1 MKMAAGF
8 SAAIFATSARRTLGE
23 LAVVS
28 LASVK
33 RVSPKAI
40 KTNGSG
46 TAESVTV
53 NVAAETAGP
62 LKVAASR
69 KTMGK
74 DLFIARCYGPGGSQI
89 MKLLFAALLCIPAVA
104 AAAGTAPSE
113 SARWQQHARHVHI
126 IRDNWGIAHV
136 YGKSDADAVFGM
148 IYAQAE
154 DDFNRIER
162 NYLVSLGW
170 LAQAE
175 GESAVYDDLRARL
188 FIDVGRLQQQYRAAP
203 AWLKS
208 LMDAWAD
215 GLNYFL
221 STHSAVHP
229 KVIRRFEPWM
239 ALSFTEGSIGGDIE
253 TVDLGRLQ
261 KFYGEAGPPK
271 VSLRPASEPLLEE
284 FPGGSN
290 GFAIAPKLTASG
302 HAMLWINPHTSY
314 YFRSE
319 LQMVS
324 EQGLNVYGAVT
335 WGQFFVYQGFNTHNG
350 WMHTSYGGDAI
361 DEYAEDI
368 VKKSDGLYYRYG
380 RQLKKL
386 RVSRVTVPFK
396 QAEGAGS
403 RTFTVYRSHHG
414 PIIRSQNGKWIAIK
428 LLQKPVPALTQSY
441 LRTKTTDYAS
451 FRKTQDLRTDTSNN
465 TVYADTN
472 GTIAYFHGNFIPKRD
487 TSFDFTRPVDGSN
500 PATEWQGPHAVE
512 DTITL
517 LNPGNGWL
525 FNSNN
530 WPFSSAGD
538 RSPKR
543 ENYPHYMWTK
553 GENPR
558 GPHAIEV
565 LSRMHAATLDSLI
578 AAGYDGHLTAFDVL
592 LPPLFAAFDALPA
605 ADARRAD
612 LKEAIETLRG
622 WNRRTSADS
631 VATAIA
637 IFWGQGLI
645 ERNGA
650 AARDADEPVYDYLV
664 DKLTDAERIEGLSA
678 ALEKLQQ
685 DFGRRQIAWG
695 EINRFQRLTDDI
707 VQPFDDAKASLPVG
721 FAPSQWGALASFDSS
736 KPRKTKKIYG
746 SVGNSFVAA
755 VDFGPTIHAKAIM
768 SGGESGDPSSS
779 HFTDQALMFS
789 QGRFRDVLFYP
800 EEIRAHAERSY
811 QP

>member
-1 MKMAAGF
+1 
-8 SAAIFATSARRTLGE
+8 
-23 LAVVS
+23 
-28 LASVK
+28 
-33 RVSPKAI
+33 
-40 KTNGSG
+40 
-46 TAESVTV
+46 
-53 NVAAETAGP
+53 
-62 LKVAASR
+62 
-69 KTMGK
+69 
-74 DLFIARCYGPGGSQI
+74 
-89 MKLLFAALLCIPAVA
+89 MKLFFAALMCIPAVVC
-104 AAAGTAPSE
+104 AAGASDAASE
-113 SARWQQHARHVHI
+113 NAWREHAQRVHI

-154 DDFNRIER
+154 DDFNRIEH

-175 GESAVYDDLRARL
+175 GESALYSDLRARL

-203 AWLKS
+203 VWLKS
-208 LMDAWAD
+208 LMDAWSD

-229 KVIRRFEPWM
+229 KVIRHFEPWM

-253 TVDLGRLQ
+253 TIDLKQLE
-261 KFYGEAGPPK
+261 KFYGPATPPMAALPGAATDP
-271 VSLRPASEPLLEE
+271 VPEE

-324 EQGLNVYGAVT
+324 EAGLNVYGAVT

-361 DEYAEDI
+361 DEYAEDL
-368 VKKSDGLYYRYG
+368 VKKPDGLYYRYG
-380 RQLKKL
+380 PGLKKL
-386 RVSRVTVPFK
+386 RASVVSIPIK
-396 QAEGAGS
+396 QAAGLGKRS
-403 RTFTVYRSHHG
+403 FTVYHSHHG
-414 PIIRSQNGKWIAIK
+414 PIIRAENGKWIAIK
-428 LLQKPVPALTQSY
+428 LLQEPVPALSQSF

-451 FRKTQDLRTDTSNN
+451 FRKTQDMRTDTSNN
-465 TVYADTN
+465 TVYADAS

-487 TSFDFTRPVDGSN
+487 TSFDFTHPVDGSN
-500 PATEWQGPHAVE
+500 PATEWHGPHAIA

-517 LNPGNGWL
+517 LNPSNGWL

-530 WPFSSAGD
+530 WPFSAAGEQ
-538 RSPKR
+538 SPKV
-543 ENYPHYMWTK
+543 ENYPRYMWTK

-558 GPHAIEV
+558 GPHAVEV
-565 LSRMHAATLDSLI
+565 LSKLRGATLDSLI
-578 AAGYDGHLTAFDVL
+578 AAGYDGHLTAFDIL
-592 LPPLFAAFDALPA
+592 LPPLIQAYDALPG
-605 ADARRAD
+605 ADPRRAS
-612 LKEAIETLRG
+612 LAEAIDTLRA

-631 VATAIA
+631 VATAVA

-650 AARDADEPVYDYLV
+650 AARDADEPAYDYLV
-664 DKLTDAERIEGLSA
+664 DKLTDDERLEGLSA
-678 ALEKLQQ
+678 ALAKLQQ
-685 DFGRRQIAWG
+685 DFGRWRIAWG
-695 EINRFQRLTDDI
+695 EINRFQRLTGDI
-707 VQPFDDAKASLPVG
+707 VQPFDDARPSLPVG
-721 FAPSQWGALASFDSS
+721 FASSQWGALASFDSS

-746 SVGNSFVAA
+746 STGNSFIAA
-755 VDFGPTIHAKAIM
+755 VDFGPTIHAKALM
-768 SGGESGDPSSS
+768 SGGESGDPSSP

-800 EEIRAHAERSY
+800 EDVRAHAERSY
-811 QP
+811 QPGK

>member
-1 MKMAAGF
+1 
-8 SAAIFATSARRTLGE
+8 
-23 LAVVS
+23 
-28 LASVK
+28 
-33 RVSPKAI
+33 
-40 KTNGSG
+40 
-46 TAESVTV
+46 
-53 NVAAETAGP
+53 
-62 LKVAASR
+62 
-69 KTMGK
+69 
-74 DLFIARCYGPGGSQI
+74 
-89 MKLLFAALLCIPAVA
+89 MKLFFAALMCIPAVVC
-104 AAAGTAPSE
+104 AAGASDAASE
-113 SARWQQHARHVHI
+113 NAWREHAQRVHI

-154 DDFNRIER
+154 DDFNRIEH

-175 GESAVYDDLRARL
+175 GESALYSDLRARL

-203 AWLKS
+203 VWLKS
-208 LMDAWAD
+208 LMDAWSD

-229 KVIRRFEPWM
+229 KVIRHFEPWM

-253 TVDLGRLQ
+253 TIDLKQLE
-261 KFYGEAGPPK
+261 KFYGPATPPMAALPGAATDP
-271 VSLRPASEPLLEE
+271 VPEE

-324 EQGLNVYGAVT
+324 EAGLNVYGAVT

-361 DEYAEDI
+361 DEYAEDL
-368 VKKSDGLYYRYG
+368 VKKPDGLYYRYG
-380 RQLKKL
+380 PGLKKL
-386 RVSRVTVPFK
+386 RASVVSIPIK
-396 QAEGAGS
+396 QAAGLGKRS
-403 RTFTVYRSHHG
+403 FTVYHSHHG
-414 PIIRSQNGKWIAIK
+414 PIIRAENGKWIAIK
-428 LLQKPVPALTQSY
+428 LLQEPVPALSQSF

-451 FRKTQDLRTDTSNN
+451 FRKTQDMRTDTSNN
-465 TVYADTN
+465 TVYADAS

-487 TSFDFTRPVDGSN
+487 TSFDFTHPVDGSN
-500 PATEWQGPHAVE
+500 PATEWHGPHAIA

-517 LNPGNGWL
+517 LNPSNGWL

-530 WPFSSAGD
+530 WPFSAAGEQ
-538 RSPKR
+538 SPKV
-543 ENYPHYMWTK
+543 ENYPRYMWTK

-558 GPHAIEV
+558 GPHAVEV
-565 LSRMHAATLDSLI
+565 LSKLRGATLDSLI
-578 AAGYDGHLTAFDVL
+578 AAGYDGHLTAFDIL
-592 LPPLFAAFDALPA
+592 LPPLIHAYDALPG
-605 ADARRAD
+605 ADPRRAS
-612 LKEAIETLRG
+612 LGEAIDMLRT

-631 VATAIA
+631 VATAVA

-650 AARDADEPVYDYLV
+650 AARDADEPAYDYLV
-664 DKLTDAERIEGLSA
+664 DKLTDDERLEGLTA
-678 ALEKLQQ
+678 ALAKLQQ
-685 DFGRRQIAWG
+685 DFGRWRIAWG
-695 EINRFQRLTDDI
+695 EINRFQRLTGDI
-707 VQPFDDAKASLPVG
+707 VQPFDDARPSLPVG

-746 SVGNSFVAA
+746 STGNSFIAA
-755 VDFGPTIHAKAIM
+755 VDFGPTIHAKALM
-768 SGGESGDPSSS
+768 SGGESGDPSSP

-800 EEIRAHAERSY
+800 EDVRAHAERSY
-811 QP
+811 QPGK

>member
-1 MKMAAGF
+1 
-8 SAAIFATSARRTLGE
+8 
-23 LAVVS
+23 
-28 LASVK
+28 
-33 RVSPKAI
+33 
-40 KTNGSG
+40 
-46 TAESVTV
+46 
-53 NVAAETAGP
+53 
-62 LKVAASR
+62 
-69 KTMGK
+69 
-74 DLFIARCYGPGGSQI
+74 
-89 MKLLFAALLCIPAVA
+89 MKLFFAALMCIPAVVC
-104 AAAGTAPSE
+104 AAGASNAASE
-113 SARWQQHARHVHI
+113 NAWRQHAQRVHI

-154 DDFNRIER
+154 DDFNRIEH

-175 GESAVYDDLRARL
+175 GESALYSDLRARL

-203 AWLKS
+203 VWLKS
-208 LMDAWAD
+208 LMDAWSD

-229 KVIRRFEPWM
+229 KVIRHFEPWM

-253 TVDLGRLQ
+253 TIDLKQLE
-261 KFYGEAGPPK
+261 KFYGPATPPMAALSGAATDP
-271 VSLRPASEPLLEE
+271 VPEE

-324 EQGLNVYGAVT
+324 EAGLNVYGAVT

-361 DEYAEDI
+361 DEYAEDL
-368 VKKSDGLYYRYG
+368 VKKPDGLYYRYG
-380 RQLKKL
+380 PGLKKL
-386 RVSRVTVPFK
+386 RASVVSIPIK
-396 QAEGAGS
+396 QAAGLGKRS
-403 RTFTVYRSHHG
+403 FTVYHSHHG
-414 PIIRSQNGKWIAIK
+414 PIIRAENGKWIAIK
-428 LLQKPVPALTQSY
+428 LLQEPVPALSQSF

-451 FRKTQDLRTDTSNN
+451 FRKTQDMRTDTSNN
-465 TVYADTN
+465 TVYADAS

-487 TSFDFTRPVDGSN
+487 TSFDFTHPVDGSN
-500 PATEWQGPHAVE
+500 PATEWHGPHAIA

-517 LNPGNGWL
+517 LNPSNGWL

-530 WPFSSAGD
+530 WPFSAAGEQ
-538 RSPKR
+538 SPKA
-543 ENYPHYMWTK
+543 ENYPRYMWTK

-558 GPHAIEV
+558 GPHAVEV
-565 LSRMHAATLDSLI
+565 LSKLRGATLDSLI
-578 AAGYDGHLTAFDVL
+578 AAGYDGHLTAFDIL
-592 LPPLFAAFDALPA
+592 LPPLIQAYDALPG
-605 ADARRAD
+605 ADPRRAS
-612 LKEAIETLRG
+612 LGEAIDTLRA

-631 VATAIA
+631 LATALA

-664 DKLTDAERIEGLSA
+664 DKLTDDERLEGLSA
-678 ALEKLQQ
+678 ALAKLQQ
-685 DFGRRQIAWG
+685 DFGRWRIAWG
-695 EINRFQRLTDDI
+695 EINRYQRLTGDI
-707 VQPFDDAKASLPVG
+707 VQPFDDARPSLPVG
-721 FAPSQWGALASFDSS
+721 FASSQWGALASFDSS

-746 SVGNSFVAA
+746 STGNSFVAA

-768 SGGESGDPSSS
+768 SGGESGDPSSP

-800 EEIRAHAERSY
+800 EDVRAHAERSY
-811 QP
+811 QPGE

>member
-1 MKMAAGF
+1 
-8 SAAIFATSARRTLGE
+8 
-23 LAVVS
+23 
-28 LASVK
+28 
-33 RVSPKAI
+33 
-40 KTNGSG
+40 
-46 TAESVTV
+46 
-53 NVAAETAGP
+53 
-62 LKVAASR
+62 
-69 KTMGK
+69 
-74 DLFIARCYGPGGSQI
+74 

-104 AAAGTAPSE
+104 SAAGGTTAPDE
-113 SARWQQHARHVHI
+113 NARQQHARHVHI
-126 IRDNWGIAHV
+126 VRDNWGIAHV
-136 YGKSDADAVFGM
+136 YGKSDADAVFGT

-162 NYLVSLGW
+162 NYLISLGW

-175 GESAVYDDLRARL
+175 GESALYSDLRARL
-188 FIDVGRLQQQYRAAP
+188 FMDAGRLQQQYRAAP
-203 AWLKS
+203 TWLKS
-208 LMDAWAD
+208 LMEAWSD

-229 KVIRRFEPWM
+229 KVIRHFEPWM

-253 TVDLGRLQ
+253 TIDLKQLE
-261 KFYGEAGPPK
+261 KFYGPSTPPMAR
-271 VSLRPASEPLLEE
+271 SRAASDPVPEE
-284 FPGGSN
+284 SSGGSN
-290 GFAIAPKLTASG
+290 GFAIAPKLTAAG

-335 WGQFFVYQGFNTHNG
+335 WGQFFVYQGFNEHNG

-361 DEYAEDI
+361 DEYAEDL
-368 VKKSDGLYYRYG
+368 VKKTDGLYYRYG
-380 RQLKKL
+380 SKLMKL
-386 RVSRVTVPFK
+386 RARVVTIPIK
-396 QAEGAGS
+396 QGASTGS
-403 RTFTVYRSHHG
+403 RSFTVYRSHHG
-414 PIIRSQNGKWIAIK
+414 PIIRAENGKWIAVK
-428 LLQKPVPALTQSY
+428 LLQVPVPALSQSF

-451 FRKTQDLRTDTSNN
+451 FRKTQDMRTDTSNN
-465 TVYADTN
+465 TVYADAH
-472 GTIAYFHGNFIPKRD
+472 GIIAYFHGNFIPKRD
-487 TSFDFTRPVDGSN
+487 TSFDFTHPVDGSN
-500 PATEWQGPHAVE
+500 PATEWRGPHAIA

-517 LNPGNGWL
+517 FNPSNGWL

-530 WPFSSAGD
+530 WPFSAAGEQ
-538 RSPKR
+538 SPKV
-543 ENYPHYMWTK
+543 ENYPRYMWTK

-558 GPHAIEV
+558 GPHAVEV
-565 LSRMHAATLDSLI
+565 LSKLRDATLDSLI
-578 AAGYDGHLTAFDVL
+578 AAGYDGHLTAFDIL
-592 LPPLFAAFDALPA
+592 LPPLFKGYDALPS
-605 ADARRAD
+605 ADPRRAG
-612 LKEAIETLRG
+612 LKEAIDILRA
-622 WNRRTSADS
+622 WNRRTAVDS
-631 VATAIA
+631 IATAVA

-650 AARDADEPVYDYLV
+650 AARDADEPAYDYLV

-678 ALEKLQQ
+678 ALAKLQQ
-685 DFGRRQIAWG
+685 DFGRWQVAWG

-707 VQPFDDAKASLPVG
+707 VQPFDDASPSLAVG

-768 SGGESGDPSSS
+768 SGGESGDPASA

-800 EEIRAHAERSY
+800 EEVRAHAERSY
-811 QP
+811 RPGE

>member
-1 MKMAAGF
+1 MK
-8 SAAIFATSARRTLGE
+8 S
-23 LAVVS
+23 
-28 LASVK
+28 
-33 RVSPKAI
+33 
-40 KTNGSG
+40 
-46 TAESVTV
+46 
-53 NVAAETAGP
+53 
-62 LKVAASR
+62 
-69 KTMGK
+69 
-74 DLFIARCYGPGGSQI
+74 
-89 MKLLFAALLCIPAVA
+89 LFAALLGISAVVCA
-104 AAAGTAPSE
+104 AGAAAGAGTAQSE
-113 SARWQQHARHVHI
+113 DAWLQRAKRVHI

-162 NYLVSLGW
+162 NYLIGLGW

-175 GESAVYDDLRARL
+175 GESALYSDLRARL
-188 FIDVGRLQQQYRAAP
+188 FIDVSRLQQQYRAAP

-208 LMDAWAD
+208 LMNAWSD

-229 KVIRRFEPWM
+229 QVIRHFEPWM

-253 TVDLGRLQ
+253 TIDLKQLEE
-261 KFYGEAGPPK
+261 FYGRAAPP
-271 VSLRPASEPLLEE
+271 VARSRAAPEPVAEE

-324 EQGLNVYGAVT
+324 EEGLNVYGAVT
-335 WGQFFVYQGFNTHNG
+335 WGQFFVYQGFNAYNG

-361 DEYAEDI
+361 DEYAEDLL
-368 VKKSDGLYYRYG
+368 KQPGGLYYRYG
-380 RQLKKL
+380 SGLKKL
-386 RVSRVTVPFK
+386 RASVVTIPYK
-396 QAEGAGS
+396 QGASMGS
-403 RTFTVYRSHHG
+403 RSFTVYHSHHG
-414 PIIRSQNGKWIAIK
+414 PIIRAQNGKWIAIK
-428 LLQKPVPALTQSY
+428 LLQTPVPALSQSF
-441 LRTKTTDYAS
+441 LRTKTEDYAS
-451 FRKTQDLRTDTSNN
+451 FRKIQDMRTDTSNN
-465 TVYADTN
+465 TVYADVN
-472 GTIAYFHGNFIPKRD
+472 GTIAYFHGNFIPKRN
-487 TSFDFTRPVDGSN
+487 TSFDFTHAVDGSN
-500 PATEWQGPHAVE
+500 PAAEWQGPHAIA

-530 WPFSSAGD
+530 WPFSAAGEQ
-538 RSPKR
+538 SPKI
-543 ENYPHYMWTK
+543 EDYPRYMWTK

-558 GPHAIEV
+558 GPHAVEV
-565 LSRMHAATLDSLI
+565 LSKLRNATLDSLI
-578 AAGYDGHLTAFDVL
+578 AAGYDGHLSAFDIL
-592 LPPLFAAFDALPA
+592 LPPLLAAYDALPS
-605 ADARRAD
+605 ADSRRPGLQETID
-612 LKEAIETLRG
+612 LLRA

-631 VATAIA
+631 VATAVA

-664 DKLTDAERIEGLSA
+664 DKLTDSERIDGLSA
-678 ALEKLQQ
+678 ALAKLQR
-685 DFGRRQIAWG
+685 DFGRWQIAWG

-707 VQPFDDAKASLPVG
+707 VQPFDDARASLPVG
-721 FAPSQWGALASFDSS
+721 FAPSQWGALASFDST
-736 KPRKTKKIYG
+736 KPRKTRKIYG

-768 SGGESGDPSSS
+768 SGGESGDPASP

-800 EEIRAHAERSY
+800 EEVRAHAERSY

>member
-1 MKMAAGF
+1 
-8 SAAIFATSARRTLGE
+8 
-23 LAVVS
+23 
-28 LASVK
+28 
-33 RVSPKAI
+33 
-40 KTNGSG
+40 
-46 TAESVTV
+46 
-53 NVAAETAGP
+53 
-62 LKVAASR
+62 
-69 KTMGK
+69 
-74 DLFIARCYGPGGSQI
+74 
-89 MKLLFAALLCIPAVA
+89 MKLFFAALMCIPAVVC
-104 AAAGTAPSE
+104 AAGASDAASE
-113 SARWQQHARHVHI
+113 NAWREHAQRVHI

-154 DDFNRIER
+154 DDFNRIEH

-175 GESAVYDDLRARL
+175 GESALYSDLRARL

-203 AWLKS
+203 VWLKS
-208 LMDAWAD
+208 LMDAWSD

-229 KVIRRFEPWM
+229 KVIRHFEPWM

-253 TVDLGRLQ
+253 TIDLKQLE
-261 KFYGEAGPPK
+261 KFYGPATPPMAALPGAATDP
-271 VSLRPASEPLLEE
+271 VPEE

-324 EQGLNVYGAVT
+324 EAGLNVYGAVT

-361 DEYAEDI
+361 DEYAEDL
-368 VKKSDGLYYRYG
+368 VKKPDGLYYRYG
-380 RQLKKL
+380 PGLKKL
-386 RVSRVTVPFK
+386 RASVVSIPIK
-396 QAEGAGS
+396 QAAGLGKRS
-403 RTFTVYRSHHG
+403 FTVYHSHHG
-414 PIIRSQNGKWIAIK
+414 PIIRAENGKWIAIK
-428 LLQKPVPALTQSY
+428 LLQEPVPALSQSF
-441 LRTKTTDYAS
+441 LRTKTTDYPS
-451 FRKTQDLRTDTSNN
+451 FRKTQDMRTDTSNN
-465 TVYADTN
+465 TVYADAS

-487 TSFDFTRPVDGSN
+487 TSFDFTHPVDGSN
-500 PATEWQGPHAVE
+500 PATEWHGPHAIA

-517 LNPGNGWL
+517 LNPSNGWL

-530 WPFSSAGD
+530 WPFSAAGEQ
-538 RSPKR
+538 SPKV
-543 ENYPHYMWTK
+543 ENYPRYMWTK

-558 GPHAIEV
+558 GPHAVEV
-565 LSRMHAATLDSLI
+565 LSKLRGATLDSLI
-578 AAGYDGHLTAFDVL
+578 AAGYDGHLTAFDIL
-592 LPPLFAAFDALPA
+592 LPPLIHAYDALPG
-605 ADARRAD
+605 ADPRRAS
-612 LKEAIETLRG
+612 LGEAIDMLRT

-631 VATAIA
+631 VATAVA

-650 AARDADEPVYDYLV
+650 AARDADEPAYDYLV
-664 DKLTDAERIEGLSA
+664 DKLTDDERLEGLSA
-678 ALEKLQQ
+678 ALAKLQQ
-685 DFGRRQIAWG
+685 DFGRWRIAWG
-695 EINRFQRLTDDI
+695 EINRFQRLTGDI
-707 VQPFDDAKASLPVG
+707 VQPFDDARPSLPVG

-746 SVGNSFVAA
+746 STGNSFIAA
-755 VDFGPTIHAKAIM
+755 VDFGPTIHAKALM
-768 SGGESGDPSSS
+768 SGGESGDPSSP

-800 EEIRAHAERSY
+800 EDVRAHAERSY
-811 QP
+811 QPGK

>member
-1 MKMAAGF
+1 
-8 SAAIFATSARRTLGE
+8 
-23 LAVVS
+23 
-28 LASVK
+28 
-33 RVSPKAI
+33 
-40 KTNGSG
+40 
-46 TAESVTV
+46 
-53 NVAAETAGP
+53 
-62 LKVAASR
+62 
-69 KTMGK
+69 
-74 DLFIARCYGPGGSQI
+74 
-89 MKLLFAALLCIPAVA
+89 MKLFFAALMCIPAVVC
-104 AAAGTAPSE
+104 AAGASDAASE
-113 SARWQQHARHVHI
+113 NAWREHAQRVHI

-154 DDFNRIER
+154 DDFNRIEH

-175 GESAVYDDLRARL
+175 GESALYSDLRARL

-203 AWLKS
+203 VWLKS
-208 LMDAWAD
+208 LMDAWSD

-229 KVIRRFEPWM
+229 KVIRHFEPWM

-253 TVDLGRLQ
+253 TIDLKQLE
-261 KFYGEAGPPK
+261 KFYGPATPPMAALPGAATDP
-271 VSLRPASEPLLEE
+271 VPEE

-324 EQGLNVYGAVT
+324 EAGLNVYGAVT

-361 DEYAEDI
+361 DEYAEDL
-368 VKKSDGLYYRYG
+368 VKKPDGLYYRYG
-380 RQLKKL
+380 PGLKKL
-386 RVSRVTVPFK
+386 RASVVSIPIK
-396 QAEGAGS
+396 QAAGLDNRS
-403 RTFTVYRSHHG
+403 FTVYHSHHG
-414 PIIRSQNGKWIAIK
+414 PIIRAENGKWIAIK
-428 LLQKPVPALTQSY
+428 LLQEPVPALSQSF

-451 FRKTQDLRTDTSNN
+451 FRKTQDMRTDTSNN
-465 TVYADTN
+465 TVYADAS

-487 TSFDFTRPVDGSN
+487 TSFDFTHPVDGSN
-500 PATEWQGPHAVE
+500 PATEWHGPHAIA

-517 LNPGNGWL
+517 LNPSNGWL

-530 WPFSSAGD
+530 WPFSAAGEQ
-538 RSPKR
+538 SPKV
-543 ENYPHYMWTK
+543 ENYPRYMWTK

-558 GPHAIEV
+558 GPHAVEV
-565 LSRMHAATLDSLI
+565 LSKLRGATLDSLI
-578 AAGYDGHLTAFDVL
+578 AAGYDGHLTAFDIL
-592 LPPLFAAFDALPA
+592 LPPLIHAYDALPG
-605 ADARRAD
+605 ADPRRAS
-612 LKEAIETLRG
+612 LGEAIDMLRA

-631 VATAIA
+631 VATAVA

-650 AARDADEPVYDYLV
+650 AARDADEPAYDYLV
-664 DKLTDAERIEGLSA
+664 DKLTDDERLEGLSA
-678 ALEKLQQ
+678 ALAKLQQ
-685 DFGRRQIAWG
+685 DFGRWRIAWG
-695 EINRFQRLTDDI
+695 EINRFQRLTGDI
-707 VQPFDDAKASLPVG
+707 VQPFDDARPSLPVG

-746 SVGNSFVAA
+746 STGNSFIAA
-755 VDFGPTIHAKAIM
+755 VDFGPTIHAKALM
-768 SGGESGDPSSS
+768 SGGESGDPSSP

-800 EEIRAHAERSY
+800 EDVRAHAERSY
-811 QP
+811 QPGK